1 MIKGMRQRNINII
14 IYGILFMIIMLLM
27 YNSLVFR
34 NRLDEENDFF
44 KQKIVLS
51 EWILEIKK
59 YENSLDGLAIRF
71 LSDGDR
77 TYLDQY
83 ILLIEQENARIE
95 EIFRTAILTIDY
107 KSEEIRSLIDIQI
120 DLREVIQLQ
129 MKSMYSVI
137 SMEDDQ
143 EYKGKLESISS
154 SIGLDIHSES
164 EEITLESL
172 EEPNNENVI
181 YDSIDKDTESFLW
194 EGRRIQFTNNLE
206 LFFYQVKEGL
216 DSQSI
221 LREAEWSRMNV
232 SNFLV
237 TIGIVICIV
246 IILAFFNIQLADPIV
261 GYSKI
266 LSANKGKDGI
276 QLESKGSREVMILSD
291 VFNSYS
297 SQLVASKDLQKRQ
310 FKAIPI
316 PTYTWKKEENDF
328 VLVDYSDAVLKNY
341 DLSPKDLE
349 GVRASVYYE
358 NEPIVISFMKKAI
371 HKKDEIEME
380 YTLKHMGTKV
390 KKHYV
395 MKFVRIENDLV
406 MLHEYDLTER
416 KVTENMLLAATRE
429 AEKANKAKSEFLANM
444 SHEIRT
450 PLNAV
455 IGFSEI
461 LSNSLTQER
470 ERKYVLSINTAGKS
484 LLSLINDILDL
495 SKIEAGMIEINYVP
509 SSLNNMFQEIDI
521 LFRQKIEEKGVDFL
535 VHVDPEIPEVILIDS
550 LRLRQVLINIVG
562 NAVKFT
568 HEGSIKVTAKRM
580 KEELDEFSNGEFGSN
595 TDIEICIQDTGIG
608 IKREEQEKIFDPFKQ
623 QSGQNVATYGGTG
636 LGLSISKK
644 LVEMMG
650 GNLILESEWE
660 KGSTFS
666 IILKDIETSD
676 QVLSEKEES
685 ELKDIRFKK
694 KKILVVDDVESNRM
708 VFKDLLEMVGMEVVL
723 GCNGKEL
730 LELAQNEQPDFILSD
745 IRMPIMDGITAIEIL
760 KKTEGI
766 AHIPVVAVTAS
777 LLELNKVN
785 YIEKGF
791 CGFWPK
797 PITYKE
803 MINELSVLLGED
815 GVINHT
821 KSFND
826 FSASM
831 EEDKIEKEF
840 EGVQFASLTQDV
852 IEKISIQVLPL
863 IQKNKGPV
871 RKSAIKDLVE
881 VLEQLGD
888 DYDVLELK
896 KSSNMLSRLVES
908 YDIENISKQ
917 LIFLEK
923 TLAKGA
929 GGEENG

>member
-1 MIKGMRQRNINII
+1 LNLIIIHIKGDFMLKGMRQRNINII
-14 IYGILFMIIMLLM
+14 IYGILFMIVMLLM
-27 YNSLVFR
+27 YNALKFR
-34 NRLDEENDFF
+34 NRLDEENLFVN
-44 KQKIVLS
+44 QKILLS
-51 EWILEIKK
+51 DLELAATT
-59 YENSLDGLAIRF
+59 YENSLDIFWIRF
-71 LSDGDR
+71 LANGDR

-83 ILLIEQENARIE
+83 LLFMEQENGRVEDIFRKAILEINLDPKEMRVLIALQTEIREIMKLQIQSIYQVLRLEGDLAYQEKLERMAAFIGVGNFEEVQELEDQSYLIE
-95 EIFRTAILTIDY
+95 EQRIRFRNN
-107 KSEEIRSLIDIQI
+107 
-120 DLREVIQLQ
+120 REA
-129 MKSMYSVI
+129 
-137 SMEDDQ
+137 
-143 EYKGKLESISS
+143 
-154 SIGLDIHSES
+154 
-164 EEITLESL
+164 
-172 EEPNNENVI
+172 
-181 YDSIDKDTESFLW
+181 
-194 EGRRIQFTNNLE
+194 
-206 LFFYQVKEGL
+206 FFEQVKGRL
-216 DSQSI
+216 QDQSI
-221 LREAEWSRMNV
+221 LREEELSRMNV
-232 SNFLV
+232 NNFLV

-276 QLESKGSREVMILSD
+276 QLEPKGSQEVMILSD

-297 SQLVASKDLQKRQ
+297 SQLLASKDLQKRQ
-310 FKAIPI
+310 FQAIPI

-328 VLVDYSDAVLKNY
+328 VLVDYSDAVLRNY
-341 DLSPKDLE
+341 DLSPEDIH
-349 GVRASVYYE
+349 GVRASAYYHD
-358 NEPIVISFMKKAI
+358 EPIVSSFLKKAL

-380 YTLKHMGTKV
+380 YTLKHMGTNG

-395 MKFVRIENDLV
+395 MKFVRIETDLV

-429 AEKANKAKSEFLANM
+429 AEKANRAKSEFLANM

-461 LSNSLTQER
+461 LSKSLTQER
-470 ERKYVLSINTAGKS
+470 ERKYVLSINTAGKA

-521 LFRQKIEEKGVDFL
+521 LFRQRIEEKGVDFL
-535 VHVDPEIPEVILIDS
+535 VHVDPSIPEVILIDS

-568 HEGSIKVTAKRM
+568 HEGSIKVTASRM
-580 KEELDEFSNGEFGSN
+580 EEELDGVSNNEFGSN
-595 TDIEICIQDTGIG
+595 TDVKISIEDTGIG
-608 IKREEQEKIFDPFKQ
+608 IKAEEQEKIFDPFKQ

-644 LVEMMG
+644 LVGMMG
-650 GNLILESEWE
+650 GSLVLESEWE

-666 IILKDIETSD
+666 IILKNIETSD
-676 QVLSEKEES
+676 QVLIEKEEG
-685 ELKDIRFKK
+685 EIKDIRFKK

-708 VFKDLLEMVGMEVVL
+708 VFKDLLEMVGMKVVL

-730 LELAQNEQPDFILSD
+730 LQLAQSEQPDFILSD

-777 LLELNKVN
+777 LVELNKVN

-803 MINELSVLLGED
+803 MVSELALLLGED
-815 GVINHT
+815 GVINHIKT
-821 KSFND
+821 KQGNSF
-826 FSASM
+826 AM
-831 EEDKIEKEF
+831 EEGTSETVVRGVEFCSLSKE
-840 EGVQFASLTQDV
+840 VV
-852 IEKISIQVLPL
+852 EKISLQVLPL
-863 IQKNKGPV
+863 LQKNKGPV
-871 RKSAIKDLVE
+871 RKAAIKDLSQ
-881 VLEQLGD
+881 VLDELGNR
-888 DYDVLELK
+888 YDVIELK
-896 KSSNMLSRLVES
+896 KSSNALSRLVDS
-908 YDIENISKQ
+908 YDIENISKE
-917 LIFLEK
+917 LLLLEK
-923 TLAKGA
+923 TITKGT
-929 GGEENG
+929 GREENG

>member
-1 MIKGMRQRNINII
+1 MLKGMRQRNINII
-14 IYGILFMIIMLLM
+14 IYGILFMIVMLLM
-27 YNSLVFR
+27 YNALGFR
-34 NRLDEENDFF
+34 NRLDEENLFAN
-44 KQKIVLS
+44 QKILLS
-51 EWILEIKK
+51 DLELATTT
-59 YENSLDGLAIRF
+59 YENSLDIFWIRF
-71 LSDGDR
+71 LATGDR
-77 TYLDQY
+77 SYLDQY
-83 ILLIEQENARIE
+83 LLFVEQEKGRVEDVFRKAILEINLDPKEMRVLIDLQTEIREIMKLQIKSIYQVLRLEGDVDYQERLERMAAFMGVGNFEEDQEREDQSYLIEE
-95 EIFRTAILTIDY
+95 
-107 KSEEIRSLIDIQI
+107 
-120 DLREVIQLQ
+120 
-129 MKSMYSVI
+129 
-137 SMEDDQ
+137 
-143 EYKGKLESISS
+143 
-154 SIGLDIHSES
+154 
-164 EEITLESL
+164 
-172 EEPNNENVI
+172 
-181 YDSIDKDTESFLW
+181 
-194 EGRRIQFTNNLE
+194 RRIRFRNNRE
-206 LFFYQVKEGL
+206 GFFDQVKGRL
-216 DSQSI
+216 QDQSI
-221 LREAEWSRMNV
+221 LRDEELSRMNV
-232 SNFLV
+232 NNFLV

-276 QLESKGSREVMILSD
+276 QLEPKGSREVMILSD

-297 SQLVASKDLQKRQ
+297 SQLLASKDLQKRQ
-310 FKAIPI
+310 FQAIPI

-328 VLVDYSDAVLKNY
+328 VLVDYSDAVLRNY
-341 DLSPKDLE
+341 DLSPEDIN
-349 GVRASVYYE
+349 GVRASVYYH
-358 NEPIVISFMKKAI
+358 NEPIIISFLKKAI

-380 YTLKHMGTKV
+380 YTLKHMGTKG

-429 AEKANKAKSEFLANM
+429 AEKANRAKSEFLANM

-461 LSNSLTQER
+461 LSKSLTQER
-470 ERKYVLSINTAGKS
+470 ERKYVLSINTAGKA

-521 LFRQKIEEKGVDFL
+521 LFRQRIEEKGVDFL
-535 VHVDPEIPEVILIDS
+535 VHVDPGIPEVILIDS

-568 HEGSIKVTAKRM
+568 HEGSIQVTASRM
-580 KEELDEFSNGEFGSN
+580 EEEFKGVSNGEFGSN
-595 TDIEICIQDTGIG
+595 TDVKISIEDTGIG
-608 IKREEQEKIFDPFKQ
+608 IKAEEQERIFDPFKQ

-644 LVEMMG
+644 LVGMMG

-666 IILKDIETSD
+666 IILKHIETSD
-676 QVLSEKEES
+676 QVLTEKEEG
-685 ELKDIRFKK
+685 ELQDIRFKK

-777 LLELNKVN
+777 LVELNKVN
-785 YIEKGF
+785 YIDKGF

-803 MINELSVLLGED
+803 MVNELTLLLGED
-815 GVINHT
+815 GVINHIKT
-821 KSFND
+821 NHGNSF
-826 FSASM
+826 AV
-831 EEDKIEKEF
+831 EEGKRETAFGGVAFCSLSKE
-840 EGVQFASLTQDV
+840 VV
-852 IEKISIQVLPL
+852 EKISLQVLPL
-863 IQKNKGPV
+863 LQKNKGPV
-871 RKSAIKDLVE
+871 RKAAIKDLSQ
-881 VLEQLGD
+881 VLDELGNR
-888 DYDVLELK
+888 YDVLELK
-896 KSSNMLSRLVES
+896 KSANALSRLVDS
-908 YDIENISKQ
+908 YDIENISKE
-917 LIFLEK
+917 LNLLEK
-923 TLAKGA
+923 TITKDTGR
-929 GGEENG
+929 EENG